1 MLRAVA
7 HPLRLQILS
16 LLTGTQLSAAEVAR
30 ELDTSQANASY
41 HLRVLASAGLLVP
54 AGEERIRGG
63 TAKRYRHPWG
73 GADGPEWPA
82 ASLPSDQV
90 DHQLLIQAIAQEMAR
105 RSALRSPG
113 KFQFT
118 DAELWV
124 APDRW
129 EQCTDLVEQA
139 STLLHSAANPPR
151 TPGTIRVNM
160 SAALFPMTHQGDHDE
175 SSPRSDHSPMSPEDL
190 DVRRSAAGSEG
201 VRSPTT

>member
-16 LLTGTQLSAAEVAR
+16 LLTGTELSAAEVAR

-73 GADGPEWPA
+73 GEEGPEWPTA
-82 ASLPSDQV
+82 ALPSDQV
-90 DHQLLIQAIAQEMAR
+90 DHQLLIQAIAQELAR
-105 RSALRSPG
+105 RSVLRSPG

-124 APDRW
+124 TPDSW
-129 EQCTDLVEQA
+129 EQCADLVEQA
-139 STLLHSAANPPR
+139 SNLLHGAANPPR
-151 TPGTIRVNM
+151 TPGTMRVNM
-160 SAALFPMTHQGDHDE
+160 SAALFAMTHQGEADVD
-175 SSPRSDHSPMSPEDL
+175 SPPSDDSP
-190 DVRRSAAGSEG
+190 A
-201 VRSPTT
+201 T